1 MKRCE
6 ASVRISGYPLRETKG
21 EQVTEMAEART
32 RIGRRAAIV
41 GSLVLAALL
50 YAAPVA
56 AADSA
61 DTTSTDASTPTVIS
75 QQGVEWT
82 DVVRNPTL
90 TLRAETG
97 RTVLGNEW
105 TLTMVQPLGVEW
117 TD

>member
-6 ASVRISGYPLRETKG
+6 ASVRIGGYPLRETKG

-41 GSLVLAALL
+41 GTLVLAALL

-56 AADSA
+56 AADSV
-61 DTTSTDASTPTVIS
+61 DTASTDASTPTVIS

-82 DVVRNPTL
+82 DVVRNPTV
-90 TLRAETG
+90 TLRRAPG

-105 TLTMVQPLGVEW
+105 TLAMVQPLGVEW